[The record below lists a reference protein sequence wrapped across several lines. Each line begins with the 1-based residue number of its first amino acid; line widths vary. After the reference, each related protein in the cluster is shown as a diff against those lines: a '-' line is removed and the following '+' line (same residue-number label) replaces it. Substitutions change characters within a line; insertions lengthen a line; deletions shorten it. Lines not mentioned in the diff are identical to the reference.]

1 MQSRTTKNIGRK
13 NQIRPWWYEY
23 EWLRRIRISFNP
35 SKQFVKIRRHYSIVY
50 KKTDEW
56 YIEWQRVVQRLTTN
70 NNEWYNE
77 WQRVVQRV
85 TTNDS
90 QWKRVVKRET
100 TNGNEWQ
107 RVVQRVTKSDS
118 KRCNEWQQVTTNGN
132 EWERVVAV
140 VQRMKTA
147 QYTSKNEWLPSF
159 QWQKQIHYYFKGW
172 MDAIR
177 VVK

>member
-77 WQRVVQRV
+77 WQRV
-85 TTNDS
+85 TTSGTTSNNEW
-90 QWKRVVKRET
+90 QPVKKSGKTRD
-100 TNGNEWQ
+100 NEWQ
-107 RVVQRVTKSDS
+107 RVTTSGTTSDKEWQQAMQRVTTSDN
-118 KRCNEWQQVTTNGN
+118 KW
-132 EWERVVAV
+132 
-140 VQRMKTA
+140 
-147 QYTSKNEWLPSF
+147 
-159 QWQKQIHYYFKGW
+159 
-172 MDAIR
+172 
-177 VVK
+177 